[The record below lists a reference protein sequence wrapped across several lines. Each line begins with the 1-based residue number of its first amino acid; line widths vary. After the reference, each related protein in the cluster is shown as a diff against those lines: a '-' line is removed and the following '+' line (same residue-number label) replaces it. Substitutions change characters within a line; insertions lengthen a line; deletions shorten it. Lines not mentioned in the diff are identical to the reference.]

1 MKKLYRLLLLI
12 ILLLTLT
19 GCRGQSDEEIKKV
32 VERIENVAGKT
43 DEQKYMDL
51 YVTGLL
57 WENKDIK
64 TAESYYLAAV
74 KYKKSA
80 YADIGRMYYR
90 KVSKKKG
97 KEKYMEGWEKGD
109 SESANELGII
119 YDRYEKKPDEAER
132 WWILA
137 GEAGNAGAQYS
148 LGLMYEKQGE
158 LSKTLYWYKRSAEQG
173 NSKAQNNLGA
183 FYDSRNLVSEAKYWY
198 EIAANQGVV
207 ESQFNLGVLY
217 EEKIKKIELAKYWY
231 KKSAEQ
237 GDVESQERLK
247 KIIER
252 EKYEK

>member
-1 MKKLYRLLLLI
+1 MKKLYRLLVWR

-19 GCRGQSDEEIKKV
+19 GCGGQSEEEIKKV

-119 YDRYEKKPDEAER
+119 YNRYEKKPDEAEK

-137 GEAGNAGAQYS
+137 GDAGNAGAQFS
-148 LGLMYEKQGE
+148 LGVMYEDQG
-158 LSKTLYWYKRSAEQG
+158 KI
-173 NSKAQNNLGA
+173 
-183 FYDSRNLVSEAKYWY
+183 SE
-198 EIAANQGVV
+198 
-207 ESQFNLGVLY
+207 S
-217 EEKIKKIELAKYWY
+217 IKWY
-231 KKSAEQ
+231 KKAAEQ
-237 GDVESQERLK
+237 KAAYQAIVTMKTKL
-247 KIIER
+247 
-252 EKYEK
+252 